1 MSNDEPNLHP
11 DDVADLERIFARVS
25 QDEEEGYGIE
35 IYMSRAQARDM
46 LAMWFEAMMGV
57 PESIGACFIQYAH
70 IMTSLME
77 AVQADDREN
86 GDLD

>member
-1 MSNDEPNLHP
+1 MENDEPNIHP
-11 DDVADLERIFARVS
+11 DDIKDLEKTFARVTR
-25 QDEEEGYGIE
+25 DEEEGYGIE

-46 LAMWFEAMMGV
+46 LAEWFEAMMGV

-77 AVQADDREN
+77 AVQEDDREN